1 MEKLTRDIF
10 LLGII
15 SFFADASSEMIMPV
29 LPFFV
34 AAIGGGGIALG
45 LIAGLGD
52 GIASISKIFS
62 GVISDKTG
70 KRKVFIASG
79 YGISAV
85 SKFFFPLS
93 SQWWH
98 LTILRGI
105 ERVGKGIRGSP
116 RDALIGDLYKERRGE
131 AYGVHRAL
139 DTAGA
144 ILGSFLAFLFFWLFK
159 MDIRD
164 IMLIAAIIA
173 FFAIPPIFFVREIKT
188 VRKRSKGKIP
198 PGLKK
203 FTLVATLFSLGNFSY
218 MFLLWRAGGEEME
231 GEYVA
236 YALLLYVFFNII
248 YASLSPYFGKLSD
261 RMDRRIVIFFG
272 YLVFTFTCFGFIFL
286 PIFSSIPFYV
296 LALLLFSLYG
306 VFNALIEGNQRAF
319 ASDLSE
325 YRGTAQGFFQASV
338 GLAAIPANFMA
349 GLLWEILPELT
360 FIYGAIIS
368 LLASILLITMEIE
381 KH

>member
-62 GVISDKTG
+62 GVISDRTG

-144 ILGSFLAFLFFWLFK
+144 ILLGQDHFLKITDQGQLFAWL
-159 MDIRD
+159 DLNSIRQSRTT
-164 IMLIAAIIA
+164 AKK
-173 FFAIPPIFFVREIKT
+173 KT
-188 VRKRSKGKIP
+188 KQD
-198 PGLKK
+198 
-203 FTLVATLFSLGNFSY
+203 N
-218 MFLLWRAGGEEME
+218 W
-231 GEYVA
+231 
-236 YALLLYVFFNII
+236 
-248 YASLSPYFGKLSD
+248 
-261 RMDRRIVIFFG
+261 
-272 YLVFTFTCFGFIFL
+272 
-286 PIFSSIPFYV
+286 
-296 LALLLFSLYG
+296 
-306 VFNALIEGNQRAF
+306 
-319 ASDLSE
+319 
-325 YRGTAQGFFQASV
+325 
-338 GLAAIPANFMA
+338 
-349 GLLWEILPELT
+349 
-360 FIYGAIIS
+360 
-368 LLASILLITMEIE
+368 
-381 KH
+381 